1 MKLSNNKLKLP
12 KPDKPKTE
20 WLEFLWKVAIK
31 CRANFA
37 SELTPN
43 EEADEL
49 HPHHI
54 IGKDNLWMRLS
65 LDNGICLNA
74 YEHKFMAHG
83 TPSKQL
89 EFKNCLELRRG
100 KGIQDKLYAEL
111 RWKSGKPNLYEIERE
126 LLNAINPYVTD
137 LINWLIRK
145 DYKSSSTKAD
155 YKKLLTKLGAE

>member
-1 MKLSNNKLKLP
+1 MKLGTNTKKINAK
-12 KPDKPKTE
+12 

-54 IGKDNLWMRLS
+54 IGKDNQWMRFWS
-65 LDNGICLNA
+65 LDNGICLNS
-74 YEHKFMAHG
+74 YEHNYMAHG

-89 EFKNCLELRRG
+89 EFKHCLELRRG
-100 KGIQDKLYAEL
+100 KDIQDKLYSEL
-111 RWKSGKPNLYEIERE
+111 RWKAGKPNLLEVENNLLEVIRPYSAE
-126 LLNAINPYVTD
+126 LGE
-137 LINWLIRK
+137 WLEKK
-145 DYKSSSTKAD
+145 DYKSSSIKAD
-155 YKKLLTKLGAE
+155 YKKLFAKLAV